1 MNGKIVKFIPNKE
14 LSYTWQF
21 QNMADFSTN
30 TILTWRFESL
40 RKNKTKVIL
49 RHSGFTEDDK
59 EKYNEYSQGWTWFVN
74 RSGNYLTKGE
84 P

>member
-59 EKYNEYSQGWTWFVN
+59 EKYNEYLQGRTWFVN